1 MGEVVKA
8 RSSGQKTMAEI
19 RKALALLA
27 QPAPGHIALSGVSVT
42 NSLTEPEIAFPS
54 VGALG
59 DAQL

>member
-1 MGEVVKA
+1 
-8 RSSGQKTMAEI
+8 MAEI